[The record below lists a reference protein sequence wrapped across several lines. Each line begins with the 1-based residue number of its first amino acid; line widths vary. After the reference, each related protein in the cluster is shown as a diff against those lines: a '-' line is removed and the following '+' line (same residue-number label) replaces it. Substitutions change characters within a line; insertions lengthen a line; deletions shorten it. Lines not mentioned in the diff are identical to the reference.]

1 MHQDA
6 DHRRRHPSRK
16 FWARGISFVL
26 FAGLLFG
33 PLGTVK
39 SASAADL
46 RSSSEEESEPSGFAD
61 DGLGGDD
68 LAMFEDMPVVV
79 TASRVST
86 PLHLTP
92 VPVSLLRAEDLHYG
106 GWISVPEALQFLPG
120 VDMLRLDRRRAALG
134 IRGLHE
140 TYSDRTL
147 AMINGRRSVSPT
159 FGGPEFHRLP
169 LLMADI
175 EQIEVVRGPGG
186 AAWGSDAMN
195 GVINVI
201 TKAPQDCRGI
211 RFSSTI
217 TEFGDSYSQARW
229 ADVSD
234 HLSWRISLG
243 WQDHRSSEEI
253 LDLAPGTT
261 DDGWDMLVFDS
272 ELRYALEGGTRLSGG
287 LSTSRQESDGLSFFG
302 YDSGESNELR
312 TIRAF
317 ARMENE
323 FDGGGEYFIQSYYN
337 GGRSEEPTM
346 TDELSEDEIV
356 LETQLS
362 LPLGETHELSF
373 GMDLRY
379 RSWSLDVSNPL
390 QVQTRGK
397 RYSGTTL
404 GLFAVDSWR
413 ISSRARI
420 ESQLRGDYMSEGE
433 FDWSGRITGIYA
445 HDAEATQ
452 VSRLSVA
459 RAYRMTTIFGEVT
472 VNRQPAMGTYLYQL
486 GSAQE
491 IHNDRM
497 WSFEAGHS
505 IRLHE
510 RLQLNAD
517 AYVQVYEDL
526 VGATTL
532 SATPPIRKQ
541 IDNVGQADAG
551 GIEIEARYSAK
562 EWWASA
568 WYAYNEFH
576 LRDSTA
582 NARAAEPSRHKL
594 GLMARY
600 QPDPGFALQAAFKYA
615 GRLRDTRGS
624 RLGEIYRLDL
634 TATQRIGEFGE
645 LQLGVWDLF
654 DEMGEKVMESAS
666 NETPGRSFFVRLQLD
681 L

>member
-1 MHQDA
+1 
-6 DHRRRHPSRK
+6 
-16 FWARGISFVL
+16 
-26 FAGLLFG
+26 
-33 PLGTVK
+33 
-39 SASAADL
+39 
-46 RSSSEEESEPSGFAD
+46 
-61 DGLGGDD
+61 
-68 LAMFEDMPVVV
+68 
-79 TASRVST
+79 
-86 PLHLTP
+86 
-92 VPVSLLRAEDLHYG
+92 
-106 GWISVPEALQFLPG
+106 
-120 VDMLRLDRRRAALG
+120 
-134 IRGLHE
+134 
-140 TYSDRTL
+140 
-147 AMINGRRSVSPT
+147 
-159 FGGPEFHRLP
+159 
-169 LLMADI
+169 
-175 EQIEVVRGPGG
+175 
-186 AAWGSDAMN
+186 
-195 GVINVI
+195 
-201 TKAPQDCRGI
+201 
-211 RFSSTI
+211 
-217 TEFGDSYSQARW
+217 
-229 ADVSD
+229 
-234 HLSWRISLG
+234 
-243 WQDHRSSEEI
+243 
-253 LDLAPGTT
+253 
-261 DDGWDMLVFDS
+261 
-272 ELRYALEGGTRLSGG
+272 
-287 LSTSRQESDGLSFFG
+287 
-302 YDSGESNELR
+302 
-312 TIRAF
+312 
-317 ARMENE
+317 
-323 FDGGGEYFIQSYYN
+323 
-337 GGRSEEPTM
+337 
-346 TDELSEDEIV
+346 
-356 LETQLS
+356 
-362 LPLGETHELSF
+362 
-373 GMDLRY
+373 
-379 RSWSLDVSNPL
+379 
-390 QVQTRGK
+390 
-397 RYSGTTL
+397 
-404 GLFAVDSWR
+404 
-413 ISSRARI
+413 
-420 ESQLRGDYMSEGE
+420 
-433 FDWSGRITGIYA
+433 
-445 HDAEATQ
+445 
-452 VSRLSVA
+452 
-459 RAYRMTTIFGEVT
+459 MTTIFGEVT